1 MDMWSSSGDDAKVYM
16 IHQNFLLKIVNIFSA
31 LPSTK
36 VEEQVY
42 IEVKVLEEQF
52 LFSLVYGLSIMGVG
66 PVGRVQITAWNI

>member
-1 MDMWSSSGDDAKVYM
+1 MWSSSGDDAKVYM

-42 IEVKVLEEQF
+42 IEVKCRGL
-52 LFSLVYGLSIMGVG
+52 LFFSNLSISKSSFIILAKFKVLQ
-66 PVGRVQITAWNI
+66 VL

>member
-1 MDMWSSSGDDAKVYM
+1 MWSSSGDDAKVYM

-52 LFSLVYGLSIMGVG
+52 LFHLYTVYL
-66 PVGRVQITAWNI
+66 